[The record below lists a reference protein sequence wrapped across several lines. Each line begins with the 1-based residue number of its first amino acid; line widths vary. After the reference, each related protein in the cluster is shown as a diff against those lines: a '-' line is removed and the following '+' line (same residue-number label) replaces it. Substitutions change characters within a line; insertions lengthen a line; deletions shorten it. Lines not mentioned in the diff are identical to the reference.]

1 MGVVINVAYATAF
14 KAETIIFYPIKTK
27 SEYLLYIYGTSCGIC
42 QKIKLNIVEA
52 LQSCSEDEIE
62 TPFYAINIDVFGDEL
77 IELGLFSK
85 TLLVLIGACAWP
97 IGARVIFWK
106 HLKVS
111 GIRHKV
117 FHHSIGSLEINSNMK
132 LIQDTRTIL

>member
-1 MGVVINVAYATAF
+1 MDRVDFNL
-14 KAETIIFYPIKTK
+14 IKTK

-52 LQSCSEDEIE
+52 LQSCAEDEIE

-85 TLLVLIGACAWP
+85 IAL
-97 IGARVIFWK
+97 
-106 HLKVS
+106 
-111 GIRHKV
+111 
-117 FHHSIGSLEINSNMK
+117 GSDWLE
-132 LIQDTRTIL
+132 